1 MTKTLRANTSAVV
14 VAISVALSGCM
25 SVMESVPMDKIAD
38 AEYLKLS
45 ARLGATAASAPGC
58 LRNYEASGEAGVLAW
73 SCAYA
78 LEDLSDRYELNGDKA
93 SAESFVQI
101 ADRIVADYNTTVV
114 DAYRGRV
121 VGGWVST
128 RYSGGKP
135 HVWAVHTGLIAASLA
150 RFANL
155 VKKRADAAY
164 MEKART
170 YTATAVAAYR
180 EMEPDWADGS
190 YRNYQTGGNRVK
202 GSPLPANMMA
212 AMGRLAD
219 RLDLAGASGNYAARI
234 GQIWKRIDESMK
246 PSMSGGKQVLVW
258 NYDYV
263 SGPEDIS
270 HAILTMSFITRAYE
284 RRLVPQDRFQ
294 LILAS
299 FLHEGV
305 GRESATA
312 GHVDGAG
319 DGINFD
325 NTCRRALPIY
335 RHSAPTFRR
344 CEAVKR

>member
-1 MTKTLRANTSAVV
+1 MAV
-14 VAISVALSGCM
+14 STALTGCM
-25 SVMESVPMDKIAD
+25 SVMESVPMDKVGE
-38 AEYLKLS
+38 AEYLKLA
-45 ARLGATAASAPGC
+45 ARLGATAASAPRC
-58 LRNYEASGEAGVLAW
+58 LNTYDAKPEAGVLAW
-73 SCAYA
+73 SCSYA
-78 LEDLSDRYELNGDKA
+78 LDDLSDRYELSGDKA
-93 SAESFVQI
+93 SADSFVQI

-128 RYSGGKP
+128 RYSQGKP
-135 HVWAVHTGLIAASLA
+135 HVWAVHTGMIGTSLV

-155 VKKRADAAY
+155 VRKRGDAAY
-164 MEKART
+164 AEKARL
-170 YTATAVAAYR
+170 YTETAAAAYR

-219 RLDLAGASGNYAARI
+219 GLDRSGTPGSYAARVA
-234 GQIWKRIDESMK
+234 QVWKRINDSIQ
-246 PSMSGGKQVLVW
+246 PRLSGGKQVLVW
-258 NYDYV
+258 SYDYI

-270 HAILTMSFITRAYE
+270 HAILTMNFITRGYE
-284 RRLVPQDRFQ
+284 RGLVPQDRFRF
-294 LILAS
+294 ILAS

-305 GRESATA
+305 GKGTTTA
-312 GHVDGAG
+312 GHVSG
-319 DGINFD
+319 DGEGIDFK

-344 CEAVKR
+344 CEKEG